1 MLIWYYAL
9 TILVYFSY
17 YCIINVL
24 FMTILQ
30 PNYIWNMT
38 LSIPAIF
45 MWHFEVVID
54 VTCSYKFIVLFQPL
68 YISLLV
74 SKIKLKLKLN
84 EWKNDSIMM
93 NHFTVQLSIPSLL
106 KETIV
111 VFHNKT
117 PCNTWG
123 VLDTEI
129 QNLDLQLGFE
139 RFDKVMF

>member
-38 LSIPAIF
+38 LSNTVIF

-84 EWKNDSIMM
+84 EWKNDSIMI

-139 RFDKVMF
+139 RFDKVML